1 MKKYILITLL
11 CLLTLPSFA
20 QGKLIESSEEKR
32 PAWIKRDVDR
42 YDIMKFCQE
51 STISLDNA
59 KEKAF
64 EELTNY
70 IANTVTTYLV
80 STNVTDTDVNVLRKR
95 VEASDS
101 LTNVSE
107 STAIQTYWEHR
118 LYKKQ
123 DLYKYYILYNFN
135 DTEKKKAALE
145 INRKA
150 SGTTSELDK
159 L

>member
-20 QGKLIESSEEKR
+20 QGKLIGRREEKR

-95 VEASDS
+95 VEASDY
-101 LTNVSE
+101 LRNVSE

>member
-95 VEASDS
+95 VEASDY
-101 LTNVSE
+101 LRNVSE

-123 DLYKYYILYNFN
+123 DLYKY
-135 DTEKKKAALE
+135 
-145 INRKA
+145 
-150 SGTTSELDK
+150 
-159 L
+159 

>member
-1 MKKYILITLL
+1 M
-11 CLLTLPSFA
+11 PA
-20 QGKLIESSEEKR
+20 GAVVRAIESSEEKR

-95 VEASDS
+95 VEASDY
-101 LTNVSE
+101 LRNVSE